1 MAIKL
6 DAKADAAIATAAA
19 RAGMGA
25 VPKDMSKSFE
35 GIAEGYASTM
45 KVFGEYGAQL
55 AQTIGQIA
63 APLVEEGISRVTST
77 IDGTYDAKGVQS
89 TISSPI
95 ITEIQKTRANK
106 PKRSDEKYQVDGE
119 FDKTTFKSDKAAWRQ
134 GINDLYNTAKAVKDG
149 IFKNI
154 TQVAAGDM
162 NAEGTGAENMFMHAA
177 VSKEGAKIENG
188 IEGHIGA
195 NAELVIGEDG
205 DFSFNFR
212 DKNGNLIYGVGENG
226 ALITTPYLPGRV
238 AKEPLTLKKSDM
250 NTLIVPKN
258 LTIDQA
264 SNKNVLDIAK
274 IAKAKGADNITQSE
288 YDQIVSTF
296 GKGIATNNDFSHAT
310 NTILFGKKT
319 YAETL
324 YDENSITQEMFTAVG
339 GENIVGLKDVGGDGI
354 SIADLTDASNMAIMR
369 RELLN
374 PKNPNARKAF
384 NAYYEQGLKSVAAD
398 AGAQY
403 TPPKSSGGND
413 GEITTAPFANNQQ
426 FKGGL
431 LGSNLNQYY
440 DKLDSGS
447 IKLKGGDSIDLQ
459 ENGMWKNSKTGKQYS
474 GAQVLD
480 LFQKDLEANY
490 PKSNIKLDRLS
501 QFDIFKTGEE
511 ESSEE
516 VDPIKEKTI
525 GQIMAI
531 YPELS
536 REEAEKRYN
545 IMEGFTNPKKLP

>member
-6 DAKADAAIATAAA
+6 DAKADATIAQAAA

-119 FDKTTFKSDKAAWRQ
+119 FDKTTFKSDKATWRQ

-212 DKNGNLIYGVGENG
+212 DKSGNLVYGVDELGG
-226 ALITTPYLPGRV
+226 LITNPYGGKNPTV
-238 AKEPLTLKKSDM
+238 PLTLKKSDM
-250 NTLIVPKN
+250 NTLITPKN
-258 LTIDQA
+258 LAIDNA
-264 SNKNVLDIAK
+264 SGKVKLDIAK
-274 IAKAKGADNITQSE
+274 MAKQKGADSITQSE
-288 YDQIVSTF
+288 YDQVVSDF
-296 GKGIATNNDFSHAT
+296 NKSLATDNDFKHAT
-310 NTILFGKKT
+310 NTVLFGKET

-324 YDENSITQEMFTAVG
+324 QKPNSITQEMFTAIN
-339 GENIVGLKDVGGDGI
+339 GENIGLTDTDGEEGI
-354 SIADLTDASNMAIMR
+354 GLGDLTDKVNMAIMR

-374 PKNPNARKAF
+374 PKNPDARKAF
-384 NAYYEQGLKSVAAD
+384 NQYYEQGLKNVAAD
-398 AGAQY
+398 AGKQY
-403 TPPKSSGGND
+403 TPPSSGGGGGGGKDSYFISGQYLTGPAKDKVDQNVSILNKD
-413 GEITTAPFANNQQ
+413 EDFPAQTGWNNVRFRRVKGEYQMVNNEGKFVPTTLESVITSLGVSEAEGLTIKTASITLPDDPKEEQIKFIMSSN
-426 FKGGL
+426 
-431 LGSNLNQYY
+431 SNLTRKQAE
-440 DKLDSGS
+440 
-447 IKLKGGDSIDLQ
+447 DLYKFQQ
-459 ENGMWKNSKTGKQYS
+459 ELNK
-474 GAQVLD
+474 
-480 LFQKDLEANY
+480 
-490 PKSNIKLDRLS
+490 
-501 QFDIFKTGEE
+501 
-511 ESSEE
+511 
-516 VDPIKEKTI
+516 
-525 GQIMAI
+525 
-531 YPELS
+531 
-536 REEAEKRYN
+536 
-545 IMEGFTNPKKLP
+545 

>member
-6 DAKADAAIATAAA
+6 DAKADATIAQAAA

-119 FDKTTFKSDKAAWRQ
+119 FDKTTFKSDKATWRQ

-212 DKNGNLIYGVGENG
+212 DKSGNLVYGVDELGG
-226 ALITTPYLPGRV
+226 LITNPYGGKNPTV
-238 AKEPLTLKKSDM
+238 PLTLKKSDM
-250 NTLIVPKN
+250 NTLITPKN
-258 LTIDQA
+258 LAIDNA
-264 SNKNVLDIAK
+264 SGKVKLDIAK
-274 IAKAKGADNITQSE
+274 MAKQKGADSITQSE
-288 YDQIVSTF
+288 YDQVVSDF
-296 GKGIATNNDFSHAT
+296 NKSLATDNDFKHAT
-310 NTILFGKKT
+310 NTVLFGKET

-324 YDENSITQEMFTAVG
+324 QKPNSITQEMFTAIG
-339 GENIVGLKDVGGDGI
+339 GENVIGLKDVDDEEGI
-354 SIADLTDASNMAIMR
+354 GLGDLTDKVNMAIMR

-374 PKNPNARKAF
+374 PKNPDARKAF
-384 NAYYEQGLKSVAAD
+384 NQYYEQGLKNVAAD
-398 AGAQY
+398 AGKQY
-403 TPPKSSGGND
+403 TPPSSGGGGGGGKDSYFISGQYLTGPAKDKVDQNVSILNKD
-413 GEITTAPFANNQQ
+413 EDFPAQTGWNNVRFRRVKGEYQMVNNEGKFVPTTLESVITSLGVSEAEGLTIKTASITLPDDPKEEQIKFIMSSN
-426 FKGGL
+426 
-431 LGSNLNQYY
+431 SNLTRKQAE
-440 DKLDSGS
+440 
-447 IKLKGGDSIDLQ
+447 DLYKFQQ
-459 ENGMWKNSKTGKQYS
+459 ELNK
-474 GAQVLD
+474 
-480 LFQKDLEANY
+480 
-490 PKSNIKLDRLS
+490 
-501 QFDIFKTGEE
+501 
-511 ESSEE
+511 
-516 VDPIKEKTI
+516 
-525 GQIMAI
+525 
-531 YPELS
+531 
-536 REEAEKRYN
+536 
-545 IMEGFTNPKKLP
+545 

>member
-6 DAKADAAIATAAA
+6 DAKADATIAQAAA

-95 ITEIQKTRANK
+95 ITEIQNTRAKK

-119 FDKTTFKSDKAAWRQ
+119 FDKTTFKSDKATWRQ

-205 DFSFNFR
+205 DFSFNFK
-212 DKNGNLIYGVGENG
+212 DPNGKLVYGVAENG
-226 ALITTPYLPGRV
+226 ALITTPSQEGQ
-238 AKEPLTLKKSDM
+238 KPLTLKKSDM
-250 NTLIVPKN
+250 NTLITPKN
-258 LTIDQA
+258 LAIDQA
-264 SNKNVLDIAK
+264 SGKVKLDIAK
-274 IAKAKGADNITQSE
+274 MAKQKGAEHITQSE
-288 YDQIVSTF
+288 YDQVVSTF
-296 GKGIATNNDFSHAT
+296 SKSTATDNDFKHAT
-310 NTILFGKKT
+310 NTVLFGKET

-324 YDENSITQEMFTAVG
+324 QKPNSITQEMFMAVG
-339 GENIVGLKDVGGDGI
+339 GENVVGLKDVDGGGI
-354 SIADLTDASNMAIMR
+354 GLSDLTDASNMAIMR

-374 PKNPNARKAF
+374 PKNTNARKAF
-384 NAYYEQGLKSVAAD
+384 NEYYEQGLKSVAAD
-398 AGAQY
+398 AGKQY
-403 TPPKSSGGND
+403 TPPSDGSESGKDSYFISGQYLTGPAKDKVDQNVSILNKD
-413 GEITTAPFANNQQ
+413 EIGRAH
-426 FKGGL
+426 
-431 LGSNLNQYY
+431 
-440 DKLDSGS
+440 
-447 IKLKGGDSIDLQ
+447 
-459 ENGMWKNSKTGKQYS
+459 
-474 GAQVLD
+474 V
-480 LFQKDLEANY
+480 
-490 PKSNIKLDRLS
+490 
-501 QFDIFKTGEE
+501 
-511 ESSEE
+511 
-516 VDPIKEKTI
+516 
-525 GQIMAI
+525 
-531 YPELS
+531 
-536 REEAEKRYN
+536 
-545 IMEGFTNPKKLP
+545 

>member
-6 DAKADAAIATAAA
+6 DAKADATIAQAAA

-25 VPKDMSKSFE
+25 VPKDMSKSFQ
-35 GIAEGYASTM
+35 GIATGYASTM

-89 TISSPI
+89 TMSSPI
-95 ITEIQKTRANK
+95 IKKIQDTRAKK
-106 PKRSDEKYQVDGE
+106 PKRNDDKYQIIGSDDEGNTITD
-119 FDKTTFKSDKAAWRQ
+119 FDKATFKSDKAEWRQ
-134 GINDLYNTAKAVKDG
+134 SINNLYNTAKAVKDG

-212 DKNGNLIYGVGENG
+212 DKNGDLVYGVAENG
-226 ALITTPYLPGRV
+226 ALITTPSQEGQ
-238 AKEPLTLKKSDM
+238 KPLTLKKSDM

-258 LTIDQA
+258 LAIHQA
-264 SNKNVLDIAK
+264 SGKNVLDIAK
-274 IAKAKGADNITQSE
+274 TKGAKNITQSE
-288 YDQIVSTF
+288 YDEIVSTF

-310 NTILFGKKT
+310 NTVLFGKET

-324 YDENSITQEMFTAVG
+324 TKPNSITQEMFTAIG
-339 GENIVGLKDVGGDGI
+339 GENVIGLKDVDDEEGI
-354 SIADLTDASNMAIMR
+354 GLGDLTDASNMAIMR

-384 NAYYEQGLKSVAAD
+384 NAYYEQGLKNVAKD
-398 AGAQY
+398 AGGQY
-403 TPPKSSGGND
+403 TPPKLTTPTETTNKNIVEQFKNEDKQIQIDQYTVAVRQLGGKYVIVKNSEVSLD
-413 GEITTAPFANNQQ
+413 HSDLQQ
-426 FKGGL
+426 FHANDLIKRFGGTVVEQETDEEISDEEFKKKYGREKPTEL
-431 LGSNLNQYY
+431 VTSFRRGE
-440 DKLDSGS
+440 LD
-447 IKLKGGDSIDLQ
+447 D
-459 ENGMWKNSKTGKQYS
+459 
-474 GAQVLD
+474 
-480 LFQKDLEANY
+480 
-490 PKSNIKLDRLS
+490 
-501 QFDIFKTGEE
+501 
-511 ESSEE
+511 
-516 VDPIKEKTI
+516 
-525 GQIMAI
+525 
-531 YPELS
+531 
-536 REEAEKRYN
+536 
-545 IMEGFTNPKKLP
+545 

>member
-6 DAKADAAIATAAA
+6 DAKADATIARAAA

-25 VPKDMSKSFE
+25 VPKDMSKSFQ

-45 KVFGEYGAQL
+45 KVFGEYGAKV

-63 APLVEEGISRVTST
+63 TPLIEEGISRVTST

-95 ITEIQKTRANK
+95 IKEIQNTRANK

-119 FDKTTFKSDKAAWRQ
+119 FDKTTFKSDKATWRQ

-162 NAEGTGAENMFMHAA
+162 NAEGTGVENLFMHAA

-195 NAELVIGEDG
+195 NAELVIGKDG

-212 DKNGNLIYGVGENG
+212 DKNGDLVYGVDEFGG
-226 ALITTPYLPGRV
+226 LITNPYGGKNPTV
-238 AKEPLTLKKSDM
+238 PLTLKKSDM

-258 LTIDQA
+258 LAIDEA
-264 SNKNVLDIAK
+264 SGKNVLDIAK
-274 IAKAKGADNITQSE
+274 IAKSKGANNITQSE
-288 YDQIVSTF
+288 YDQVVSTF
-296 GKGIATNNDFSHAT
+296 SKSLATDNNFKHAT
-310 NTILFGKKT
+310 NTVLFGKET

-324 YDENSITQEMFTAVG
+324 TKPNSITQEMFIAIG
-339 GENIVGLKDVGGDGI
+339 GGNIKGLKDVDGDDVIGL
-354 SIADLTDASNMAIMR
+354 SDLNDKINMAIMR

-384 NAYYEQGLKSVAAD
+384 NEYYEQGLKSVAAD
-398 AGAQY
+398 AGRQY
-403 TPPKSSGGND
+403 TPPTLTGDKD
-413 GEITTAPFANNQQ
+413 PIEVAPFANNQQ
-426 FKGGL
+426 FQGGV

-440 DKLDSGS
+440 DKLNSGS
-447 IKLKGGDSIDLQ
+447 IKLKGGGSIDLQ
-459 ENGMWKNSKTGKQYS
+459 EGGMWKNSKTGKQYS
-474 GAQVLD
+474 GAEVLD
-480 LFQKDLEANY
+480 LFQQDLEANY

-516 VDPIKEKTI
+516 VDPLKEKTI
-525 GQIMAI
+525 GQIMTI
-531 YPELS
+531 FPELS